1 MFTFAAINITNLKMG
16 LHNDIILLW
25 GLGID
30 AWITI
35 ITVMAVIAVMLL
47 TKVRTDAVMLIAIG
61 VLFATGVLDAKETCS
76 GFSSGTVVVTGVLAV
91 VMAGLR
97 YTGVLQWM
105 MKHIFGLPDRYPT
118 ALLRMMVPV
127 SMLSAFISNTMLTML
142 FGNVLKRWSRKLGIA
157 PSKLYLP
164 MVYAVQMGGVCTL
177 IGTSTNIVVADLYEN
192 ATGKTMNMFSILVPG
207 ALCLV
212 VGIMFIV
219 AMRRWLPERKA
230 PEAAFEAAFDYTVEL
245 LVPSDNANICK
256 TLGEAGLFHVKGG
269 NLIAIHH
276 FDHDPSFLSED
287 EFVMGGDRLVYAGQ
301 IDEILE
307 LKETHDL
314 VVSDHPVR
322 SMNEINKNYELR
334 IAFVNF
340 YSKLIGKT
348 IGGSTLEREN
358 NLILVAVAR
367 RGKRIEASPREVELQ
382 AGDTLLFE
390 CPSKTNTYAEHL
402 APLLQFSDFQ
412 EVVKIG
418 PHAIVSSLIMTAMMI
433 LTALNVVSLLHGTVL
448 AALAMLVF
456 NCCSVNQAMDAINW
470 RALMSLA
477 GSIVL
482 GMAIAKTGIAQK
494 IAFGVISMVGTQP
507 IFIMLGV
514 CLAAMLVTQLVENV
528 AVTAMFFPI
537 MYEAAVQ
544 IGYEPAPFLLALM
557 IAANASYS
565 TPIAASPNMLVYGP
579 GGYRFSDYMR
589 IGIPLTIIVTVT
601 GVAAVIFA
609 FPLVKL

>member
-1 MFTFAAINITNLKMG
+1 ME
-16 LHNDIILLW
+16 LHNDMILLW
-25 GLGID
+25 GLSID

-35 ITVMAVIAVMLL
+35 ATVITIIAVMLL
-47 TKVRTDAVMLIAIG
+47 TKVRTDAVMLIAIS
-61 VLFATGVLDAKETCS
+61 VLFVTGVLDAKEMCS
-76 GFSSGTVVVTGVLAV
+76 GFSAGTVVVTGVLAV

-105 MKHIFGLPDRYPT
+105 LKHIFGLPDRFTT

-127 SMLSAFISNTMLTML
+127 SILSAFVSNTMLTIL
-142 FGNVLKRWSRKLGIA
+142 FGNVVKRWARKLNTV

-212 VGIMFIV
+212 VGIVFIV
-219 AMRRWLPERKA
+219 AVRRWLPERKS
-230 PEAAFEAAFDYTVEL
+230 PEEAFEAAFDYTVEL
-245 LVPSDNANICK
+245 LVPSDNPNICK

-269 NLIAIHH
+269 NLIAIRH
-276 FDHDPSFLSED
+276 FDHDPSVLSED

-301 IDEILE
+301 IDDILE
-307 LKETHDL
+307 LKETHNL
-314 VVSDHPVR
+314 VVSDHHIR
-322 SMNEINKNYELR
+322 SMNEINNNYELR

-348 IGGSTLEREN
+348 IGGSTLERDN
-358 NLILVAVAR
+358 NMVLVAVAR
-367 RGKRIEASPREVELQ
+367 RGKRIEAAPREVELQ

-390 CPSKTNTYAEHL
+390 CPRKTNTYAEHL
-402 APLLQFSDFQ
+402 ASMLQFSDFH

-418 PHAIVSSLIMTAMMI
+418 PNTIISSLIMTAMMI
-433 LTALNVVSLLHGTVL
+433 LTAMNVVSLLYGTVL
-448 AALAMLVF
+448 AALSMLLF
-456 NCCSVNQAMDAINW
+456 RCCTINQAMDSISW

-494 IAFGVISMVGTQP
+494 IAFAVISMVGTQP
-507 IFIMLGV
+507 ILVMLGV
-514 CLAAMLVTQLVENV
+514 CLAAMLITQFVENV

-537 MYEAAVQ
+537 MYQAAVQ
-544 IGYEPAPFLLALM
+544 VGYEPAPFLLALM

-589 IGIPLTIIVTVT
+589 IGIPLTIIVTIT
-601 GVAAVIFA
+601 GVAAVILA
-609 FPLVKL
+609 YPLVKL

>member
-1 MFTFAAINITNLKMG
+1 ME
-16 LHNDIILLW
+16 LHNDMILLW
-25 GLGID
+25 GLSTD

-35 ITVMAVIAVMLL
+35 ATVITIIAVMLL
-47 TKVRTDAVMLIAIG
+47 TKVRTDAVMLIAIS
-61 VLFATGVLDAKETCS
+61 VLFVTGVLDAKEMCS
-76 GFSSGTVVVTGVLAV
+76 GFSAGTVVVTGVLAV

-105 MKHIFGLPDRYPT
+105 LKHIFGLPDRYTT

-127 SMLSAFISNTMLTML
+127 SMLSAFVSNTMLTIL
-142 FGNVLKRWSRKLGIA
+142 FGNVVKRWARKLNTV

-212 VGIMFIV
+212 VGIVFIV
-219 AMRRWLPERKA
+219 AVRRWLPERKS
-230 PEAAFEAAFDYTVEL
+230 PEEAFEAAFDYTVEL
-245 LVPSDNANICK
+245 LVPSDNPNICK

-269 NLIAIHH
+269 NLIAIRH
-276 FDHDPSFLSED
+276 FDHDPSVLSED

-301 IDEILE
+301 IDDILE
-307 LKETHDL
+307 LKETHNL
-314 VVSDHPVR
+314 VVSDHHIR
-322 SMNEINKNYELR
+322 SMNEINNNYELR

-348 IGGSTLEREN
+348 IGGSTLERDN
-358 NLILVAVAR
+358 NMVLVAVAR
-367 RGKRIEASPREVELQ
+367 RGKRIEAAPREVELQ

-390 CPSKTNTYAEHL
+390 CPRKTNTYAEHL
-402 APLLQFSDFQ
+402 ASMLQFSDFH

-418 PHAIVSSLIMTAMMI
+418 PNTIISSLIMTAMMI
-433 LTALNVVSLLHGTVL
+433 LTAMNVVSLLYGTVL
-448 AALAMLVF
+448 AALSMLLF
-456 NCCSVNQAMDAINW
+456 RCCTINQAMDSISW

-494 IAFGVISMVGTQP
+494 IAFAVISMVGTQP
-507 IFIMLGV
+507 ILVMLGV
-514 CLAAMLVTQLVENV
+514 CLAAMLITQFVENV

-537 MYEAAVQ
+537 MYQAAVQ
-544 IGYEPAPFLLALM
+544 VGYEPAPFLLALM

-589 IGIPLTIIVTVT
+589 IGIPLTIIVTIT
-601 GVAAVIFA
+601 GVAAVILA
-609 FPLVKL
+609 YPLVKL

>member
-1 MFTFAAINITNLKMG
+1 ME
-16 LHNDIILLW
+16 LHNDMILLW
-25 GLGID
+25 GLSLD

-35 ITVMAVIAVMLL
+35 ATVMTIIAVMLL
-47 TKVRTDAVMLIAIG
+47 TKVRTDAVMLIAIS
-61 VLFATGVLDAKETCS
+61 VLFVTGVLDAKEMCS
-76 GFSSGTVVVTGVLAV
+76 GFSAGTVVVTGILAV

-105 MKHIFGLPDRYPT
+105 LKHVFGLPDRYPT

-127 SMLSAFISNTMLTML
+127 SMLSAFVSNTMLTVL
-142 FGNVLKRWSRKLGIA
+142 FGNVLKRWARKLNTA

-212 VGIMFIV
+212 VGIVFIV
-219 AMRRWLPERKA
+219 AMRRWLPERKS
-230 PEAAFEAAFDYTVEL
+230 PEEAFEAAFDYTVEL
-245 LVPSDNANICK
+245 LVPSDNPNICK

-269 NLIAIHH
+269 NLIDIRH
-276 FDHDPSFLSED
+276 FDHDPSVLSED

-307 LKETHDL
+307 LKETHNL
-314 VVSDHPVR
+314 VVSDHHIR

-348 IGGSTLEREN
+348 IGGSTLERDN
-358 NLILVAVAR
+358 NMVLVAVAR
-367 RGKRIEASPREVELQ
+367 RGKRIEAAPREVELQ

-390 CPSKTNTYAEHL
+390 CPRKTNTYAEHL
-402 APLLQFSDFQ
+402 ASMLQFSDFQ

-418 PHAIVSSLIMTAMMI
+418 PNTIISSLIMMAMMI
-433 LTALNVVSLLHGTVL
+433 LTAMNVVSLLYGTVL
-448 AALAMLVF
+448 AALSMLLF
-456 NCCSVNQAMDAINW
+456 RCCTINQAMDSISW

-494 IAFGVISMVGTQP
+494 IAFAVIGMVGTQP
-507 IFIMLGV
+507 ILVMLGV
-514 CLAAMLVTQLVENV
+514 CLAAMLITQLVENV

-537 MYEAAVQ
+537 MYQAAVQ
-544 IGYEPAPFLLALM
+544 VGYEPAPFLLALM

-589 IGIPLTIIVTVT
+589 IGIPLTIIVTIT
-601 GVAAVIFA
+601 GVAAVILA
-609 FPLVKL
+609 YPLVKL

>member
-1 MFTFAAINITNLKMG
+1 MG
-16 LHNDIILLW
+16 LLNNILLLW
-25 GLGID
+25 GLSID

-35 ITVMAVIAVMLL
+35 ATVMAVIVVMLF
-47 TKVRTDAVMLIAIG
+47 TKVRTDAVMLIAVG
-61 VLFATGVLDAKETCS
+61 VLFAAGVLDAKETCS

-105 MKHIFGLPDRYPT
+105 LKHVFGLPKNFPT

-127 SMLSAFISNTMLTML
+127 SMMSAFISNTMLTML
-142 FGNVLKRWSRKLGIA
+142 FGNVLKRWSRKLDIA

-192 ATGKTMNMFSILVPG
+192 ATGKTMNIFSILVPG

-212 VGIMFIV
+212 VGIVFLI
-219 AMRRWLPERKA
+219 AIRRWLPERKS
-230 PEAAFEAAFDYTVEL
+230 PEEAFEAAFDYTVEL
-245 LVPSDNANICK
+245 SVPSDNPNICK

-307 LKETHDL
+307 LKETHNL

-322 SMNEINKNYELR
+322 SMDEINKNYELR

-348 IGGSTLEREN
+348 IGDSTVEREN

-390 CPSKTNTYAEHL
+390 CPRKTNTYAEHL

-412 EVVKIG
+412 EVVKVG
-418 PHAIVSSLIMTAMMI
+418 PNTIVSSLIMTVMMI

-448 AALAMLVF
+448 AALAMLLF
-456 NCCSVNQAMDAINW
+456 RCCTINQAMNSISW

-482 GMAIAKTGIAQK
+482 GTAIAKTGIAQK
-494 IAFGVISMVGTQP
+494 IALGVISMVGTNP
-507 IFIMLGV
+507 VLIMLGV
-514 CLAAMLVTQLVENV
+514 CLAAMLITQLVENV

-537 MYEAAVQ
+537 MYQAAVQ
-544 IGYEPAPFLLALM
+544 VGYESAPFLLALM

-579 GGYRFSDYMR
+579 GGYRFTDYMR
-589 IGIPLTIIVTVT
+589 IGIPLTIIVTIT
-601 GVAAVIFA
+601 GVVAVILA
-609 FPLVKL
+609 YPLIKL

>member
-1 MFTFAAINITNLKMG
+1 MF
-16 LHNDIILLW
+16 LLW

-35 ITVMAVIAVMLL
+35 ATVMGVIGVMLM
-47 TKVRTDAVMLIAIG
+47 TKVRTDAIMLIAIG
-61 VLFATGVLDAKETCS
+61 VLFSTGVLDAKETCS
-76 GFSSGTVVVTGVLAV
+76 GFSSGTVVVTGVLGV

-105 MKHIFGLPDRYPT
+105 MKRVFGLPERYPT
-118 ALLRMMVPV
+118 ALLRLMVPV

-142 FGNVLKRWSRKLGIA
+142 FGNVLKRWSRKLSIA

-177 IGTSTNIVVADLYEN
+177 IGTSTNIVVAELYQD
-192 ATGKTMNMFSILVPG
+192 ATGKTMNMFSIFVPG
-207 ALCLV
+207 VLCLL
-212 VGIMFIV
+212 VGIIFII
-219 AMRRWLPERKA
+219 ALRRWLPERKT
-230 PEAAFEAAFDYTVEL
+230 PEEAFEATFEYTVEL
-245 LVPSDNANICK
+245 RVPSDNPNICK

-276 FDHDPSFLSED
+276 FDHDPSFLSEE
-287 EFVMGGDRLVYAGQ
+287 EFVMGGDRLVYAGM

-307 LKETHDL
+307 LKETHNL
-314 VVSDHPVR
+314 VASDHPVR
-322 SMNEINKNYELR
+322 TMNEINKNYELR

-348 IGGSTLEREN
+348 IGDTTIEREN
-358 NLILVAVAR
+358 NVILVAVAR
-367 RGKRIEASPREVELQ
+367 RGKRLEALPREVELQ

-390 CPSKTNTYAEHL
+390 CPRKTKTYVEHL

-418 PHAIVSSLIMTAMMI
+418 PNAIVSSLILTAMMI
-433 LTALNVVSLLHGTVL
+433 LTAMNVVSLLQGTVM
-448 AALAMLVF
+448 AALAMLLF
-456 NCCSVNQAMDAINW
+456 RCCTINQAMESVSW

-494 IAFGVISMVGTQP
+494 IALGVISMVGTQP
-507 IFIMLGV
+507 VLIMLGV

-537 MYEAAVQ
+537 MYHASVQ
-544 IGYEPAPFLLALM
+544 VGYEPAPFLLALM

-579 GGYRFSDYMR
+579 GGYRFTDYMR
-589 IGIPLTIIVTVT
+589 IGIPLTLIVTIT
-601 GVAAVIFA
+601 GVAAVILA
-609 FPLVKL
+609 YPLVKL

>member
-1 MFTFAAINITNLKMG
+1 MG
-16 LHNDIILLW
+16 LLNDNILLW
-25 GLGID
+25 GFGID

-35 ITVMAVIAVMLL
+35 ATVMGVIVVMLK

-61 VLFATGVLDAKETCS
+61 VLFVTGVLDAKETCS
-76 GFSSGTVVVTGVLAV
+76 GFSAGTVVVTGVLAV

-105 MKHIFGLPDRYPT
+105 LRHVFGLPDSYPS

-127 SMLSAFISNTMLTML
+127 SMLSAFVSNTMLTML
-142 FGNVLKRWSRKLGIA
+142 FGNVLKRWAKKLDIA

-192 ATGKTMNMFSILVPG
+192 ATGRAMNMFSIFVPG
-207 ALCLV
+207 VACLV
-212 VGIMFIV
+212 VGILFIV
-219 AMRRWLPERKA
+219 AMRRWLPARTS
-230 PEAAFEAAFDYTVEL
+230 PSAAFETALDYTVEL
-245 LVPSDNANICK
+245 LVPSDNPNICK

-269 NLIAIHH
+269 NLIDIHH
-276 FDHDPSFLSED
+276 YDREPSLLSED
-287 EFVMGGDRLVYAGQ
+287 EYVVGGDRLLYTGQ

-314 VVSDHPVR
+314 VISDHHIK
-322 SMNEINKNYELR
+322 SMDEINKNYKLC

-340 YSKLIGKT
+340 DSRLIGKT
-348 IGGSTLEREN
+348 IAGSALEQDY

-367 RGKRIEASPREVELQ
+367 RGKRIEAPPREVPLQ

-390 CPSKTNTYAEHL
+390 CPRKTNVFAGNLTSM
-402 APLLQFSDFQ
+402 LQFSDYE
-412 EVVKIG
+412 EVIKVS
-418 PHAIVSSLIMTAMMI
+418 PNAIVASLIMTAMMI

-448 AALAMLVF
+448 AALAMLMF
-456 NCCSVNQAMDAINW
+456 RCCTINQAMDSISW

-482 GMAIAKTGIAQK
+482 GMAISKTGIAQ
-494 IAFGVISMVGTQP
+494 ATAQAVINMVGGNP
-507 IFIMLGV
+507 ILIMLGV
-514 CLAAMLVTQLVENV
+514 CLAAMLITQLVENV

-537 MYEAAVQ
+537 MFQAAMQV
-544 IGYEPAPFLLALM
+544 GYEPAPFLLALM
-557 IAANASYS
+557 IAANASYA

-579 GGYRFSDYMR
+579 GGYHFTDYMR
-589 IGIPLTIIVTVT
+589 LGIPLTILVTIT
-601 GVAAVIFA
+601 GVAAVVLTY
-609 FPLVKL
+609 PLVKL

>member
-1 MFTFAAINITNLKMG
+1 MG
-16 LHNDIILLW
+16 LFGDVILLW
-25 GLGID
+25 GFSID

-35 ITVMAVIAVMLL
+35 ATVMAVIAVMLL

-61 VLFATGVLDAKETCS
+61 VLFVTGVLDAKETCS
-76 GFSSGTVVVTGVLAV
+76 GFSAGTVVVTGVLAV

-97 YTGVLQWM
+97 YTGVLQWILR
-105 MKHIFGLPDRYPT
+105 HIFGLPDSYPT

-127 SMLSAFISNTMLTML
+127 SMLSAFVSNTMLTVL
-142 FGNVLKRWSRKLGIA
+142 FGNVLKRWARKLNTA

-212 VGIMFIV
+212 VGIVFIV
-219 AMRRWLPERKA
+219 VMRRWLPERKS
-230 PEAAFEAAFDYTVEL
+230 PEEAFEAAFDYTVEL
-245 LVPSDNANICK
+245 LVPSDNPNICK

-269 NLIAIHH
+269 NLIDIRH
-276 FDHDPSFLSED
+276 FDHDPSVLSED
-287 EFVMGGDRLVYAGQ
+287 EFLMGGDRLVYTGQ

-307 LKETHDL
+307 LKETHNL
-314 VVSDHPVR
+314 VVSDHHVR

-340 YSKLIGKT
+340 DSRLIGKT
-348 IGGSTLEREN
+348 IGGSSLERDN

-367 RGKRIEASPREVELQ
+367 RGKRIEAAPREVELQ

-390 CPSKTNTYAEHL
+390 CPRKTNTYADHL
-402 APLLQFSDFQ
+402 ASQLQFSDFQ
-412 EVVKIG
+412 EVIKTG
-418 PHAIVSSLIMTAMMI
+418 PNTIVSSLIMTAMMI
-433 LTALNVVSLLHGTVL
+433 LTAMNVVSLLHGTVL
-448 AALAMLVF
+448 AALAMLLF
-456 NCCSVNQAMDAINW
+456 RCCTLNQAMDSVNW
-470 RALMSLA
+470 RAQMNLA

-482 GMAIAKTGIAQK
+482 GMAISKTGIAQT
-494 IAFGVISMVGTQP
+494 IAFAVISVVGTQP
-507 IFIMLGV
+507 ILVMLGV
-514 CLAAMLVTQLVENV
+514 CLAAMLITQLVENV

-537 MYEAAVQ
+537 MFQAAVQ
-544 IGYEPAPFLLALM
+544 VGYEPAPFLLALM

-579 GGYRFSDYMR
+579 GGYRFTDYMR
-589 IGIPLTIIVTVT
+589 IGIPLTIIVTIT
-601 GVAAVIFA
+601 GVAAVILA
-609 FPLVKL
+609 YPLVKI

>member
-1 MFTFAAINITNLKMG
+1 MG
-16 LHNDIILLW
+16 LLNDNILLW
-25 GLGID
+25 GFSID
-30 AWITI
+30 AWMTI
-35 ITVMAVIAVMLL
+35 ATVMAVIIVMLT

-61 VLFATGVLDAKETCS
+61 VLFVTGVLDAKETCS
-76 GFSSGTVVVTGVLAV
+76 GFSAGTVVVTGVLAV

-105 MKHIFGLPDRYPT
+105 LKHVFGLPDSYPT

-127 SMLSAFISNTMLTML
+127 SMLSAFVSNTMLTVL
-142 FGNVLKRWSRKLGIA
+142 FGNVLKRWARKLNTV

-177 IGTSTNIVVADLYEN
+177 IGTSTNIVVADLYES
-192 ATGKTMNMFSILVPG
+192 ATGKSMNMFSILMPG
-207 ALCLV
+207 AACLV
-212 VGIMFIV
+212 VGILFIV
-219 AMRRWLPERKA
+219 AMRRWLPERKS
-230 PEAAFEAAFDYTVEL
+230 PEEAFETAFDYTVEL
-245 LVPSDNANICK
+245 LVPSDNPNICK

-269 NLIAIHH
+269 NLINIRH
-276 FDHDPSFLSED
+276 FDHDPSILSED
-287 EFVMGGDRLVYAGQ
+287 EFVMGGDRLVYSGQ

-307 LKETHDL
+307 LKETHNL
-314 VVSDHPVR
+314 VVSDHHIR

-348 IGGSTLEREN
+348 IGGSTLERDN
-358 NLILVAVAR
+358 NMVLVAVAR
-367 RGKRIEASPREVELQ
+367 RGKRIEAAPREVELQ

-390 CPSKTNTYAEHL
+390 CPRKTNTYAEHL
-402 APLLQFSDFQ
+402 ASMLQFSDFQ
-412 EVVKIG
+412 EVIKIG
-418 PHAIVSSLIMTAMMI
+418 PNTIISSLIMMAMMI
-433 LTALNVVSLLHGTVL
+433 LTALNVVSLLQGTVL
-448 AALAMLVF
+448 AALAMLLF
-456 NCCSVNQAMDAINW
+456 RCCTINQAMDSVNW

-494 IAFGVISMVGTQP
+494 IAFAVISMFGTQP
-507 IFIMLGV
+507 IMVMLGV
-514 CLAAMLVTQLVENV
+514 CLAAMLITQLVENV

-537 MYEAAVQ
+537 MYQAAVQ
-544 IGYEPAPFLLALM
+544 VGYEPAPFLLALM

-579 GGYRFSDYMR
+579 GGYRFTDYMR
-589 IGIPLTIIVTVT
+589 IGIPLTLIVTVT
-601 GVAAVIFA
+601 GVAAVILA
-609 FPLVKL
+609 YPLVKL

>member
-1 MFTFAAINITNLKMG
+1 MG
-16 LHNDIILLW
+16 LLNDNILLW
-25 GLGID
+25 GFSID
-30 AWITI
+30 AWMTI
-35 ITVMAVIAVMLL
+35 ATVIAVIVVMLT

-61 VLFATGVLDAKETCS
+61 VLFVTGVLDAKETCS
-76 GFSSGTVVVTGVLAV
+76 GFSAGTVVVTGVLAV

-105 MKHIFGLPDRYPT
+105 LKHVFGLPDSYPT

-127 SMLSAFISNTMLTML
+127 SMLSAFVSNTMLTVL
-142 FGNVLKRWSRKLGIA
+142 FGNVLKRWARKLNTV

-177 IGTSTNIVVADLYEN
+177 IGTSTNIVVADLYES
-192 ATGKTMNMFSILVPG
+192 ATGKSMNMFSILMPG
-207 ALCLV
+207 AACLV
-212 VGIMFIV
+212 VGILFIV
-219 AMRRWLPERKA
+219 AMRRWLPERKS
-230 PEAAFEAAFDYTVEL
+230 PEEAFETAFDYTVEL
-245 LVPSDNANICK
+245 LVPSDNPNICK

-269 NLIAIHH
+269 NLINIRH
-276 FDHDPSFLSED
+276 FDHDPSILSED
-287 EFVMGGDRLVYAGQ
+287 EFVMGGDRLVYSGQ

-307 LKETHDL
+307 LKETHNL
-314 VVSDHPVR
+314 VVSDHHIR

-348 IGGSTLEREN
+348 IGGSTLERDN
-358 NLILVAVAR
+358 NMVLVAVAR
-367 RGKRIEASPREVELQ
+367 RGKRIEAAPREVELQ

-390 CPSKTNTYAEHL
+390 CPRKTNTYAEHL
-402 APLLQFSDFQ
+402 ASMLQFSDFQ
-412 EVVKIG
+412 EVIKIG
-418 PHAIVSSLIMTAMMI
+418 PNTIISSLIMMAMMI
-433 LTALNVVSLLHGTVL
+433 LTALNVVSLLQGTVL
-448 AALAMLVF
+448 AALAMLLF
-456 NCCSVNQAMDAINW
+456 RCCTINQAMDSVNW

-494 IAFGVISMVGTQP
+494 IAFAVISMVGTQP
-507 IFIMLGV
+507 IMVMLGV
-514 CLAAMLVTQLVENV
+514 CLAAMLITQLVENV

-537 MYEAAVQ
+537 MYQAAVQ
-544 IGYEPAPFLLALM
+544 VGYEPAPFLLALM

-579 GGYRFSDYMR
+579 GGYRFTDYMR
-589 IGIPLTIIVTVT
+589 IGIPLTLIVTVT
-601 GVAAVIFA
+601 GVAAVILA
-609 FPLVKL
+609 YPLVKL

>member
-1 MFTFAAINITNLKMG
+1 MPEIE
-16 LHNDIILLW
+16 LLW

-35 ITVMAVIAVMLL
+35 ATVITVIGVMLL
-47 TKVRTDAVMLIAIG
+47 TKVRIDAVMLIAIG
-61 VLFATGVLDAKETCS
+61 VLFVTGVLDAKEMCM
-76 GFSSGTVVVTGVLAV
+76 GFSSSTVVVTGVLGV

-105 MKHIFGLPDRYPT
+105 MKHVFGLPKRYPT

-142 FGNVLKRWSRKLGIA
+142 FGNVLKRWSRKLSIA

-177 IGTSTNIVVADLYEN
+177 IGTSTNIVVADFYEN
-192 ATGKTMNMFSILVPG
+192 VTGKTMNMFSIFVPG
-207 ALCLV
+207 AICLI
-212 VGIMFIV
+212 VGILCII
-219 AMRRWLPERKA
+219 ALRRWLPERKT
-230 PEAAFEAAFDYTVEL
+230 PEEAFEAAFEYTVEL
-245 LVPSDNANICK
+245 RVPADNPNICK

-269 NLIAIHH
+269 NLIDIHH
-276 FDHDPSFLSED
+276 FDHDPSILSED
-287 EFVMGGDRLVYAGQ
+287 EYVMGGDRLVYAGM
-301 IDEILE
+301 IDDILE
-307 LKETHDL
+307 LKETHQL

-334 IAFVNF
+334 IAFVKF

-348 IGGSTLEREN
+348 IGDTTIEKEN
-358 NLILVAVAR
+358 NVILVAVAR
-367 RGKRIEASPREVELQ
+367 RGKRIEALPREVELQ

-390 CPSKTNTYAEHL
+390 CPRKTNTYVEHL
-402 APLLQFSDFQ
+402 ASMLQFSDFQ
-412 EVVKIG
+412 EVVKVG
-418 PHAIVSSLIMTAMMI
+418 PNAIVSSLILTAMMV
-433 LTALNVVSLLHGTVL
+433 LTATNVVSLLQGTVM

-456 NCCSVNQAMDAINW
+456 RCCSINQAMDSVSW
-470 RALMSLA
+470 RSLMSLA
-477 GSIVL
+477 GSIVM
-482 GMAIAKTGIAQK
+482 GGAIAKTGIAQK
-494 IAFGVISMVGTQP
+494 IALGVISMVGTQP
-507 IFIMLGV
+507 ILIMLGV

-537 MYEAAVQ
+537 MYQASVQ
-544 IGYEPAPFLLALM
+544 VGYEPEPFLLALM

-579 GGYRFSDYMR
+579 GGYRFTDYMR
-589 IGIPLTIIVTVT
+589 IGIPLTIFVTIA
-601 GVAAVIFA
+601 GVAAVVLA
-609 FPLVKL
+609 YPLVKM

>member
-1 MFTFAAINITNLKMG
+1 MG

-35 ITVMAVIAVMLL
+35 ATVVAVIVVMLL

-61 VLFATGVLDAKETCS
+61 VLFVTGVLDAKETCS
-76 GFSSGTVVVTGVLAV
+76 GFSAGTVVVTGVLAV

-105 MKHIFGLPDRYPT
+105 LKHVFGLPDRYPT

-127 SMLSAFISNTMLTML
+127 SVLSAFVSNTMLTVL
-142 FGNVLKRWSRKLGIA
+142 FGNVLKRWARKLNTA
-157 PSKLYLP
+157 PSRLYLP

-192 ATGKTMNMFSILVPG
+192 ATGKTMNMFSILLPG
-207 ALCLV
+207 ALCLA
-212 VGIMFIV
+212 VGIVFIV
-219 AMRRWLPERKA
+219 AMRRWLPERKT
-230 PEAAFEAAFDYTVEL
+230 PEEAFEAAYDYTVEL
-245 LVPSDNANICK
+245 MVPSDNPNICK

-269 NLIAIHH
+269 NLIDIRH

-287 EFVMGGDRLVYAGQ
+287 EFVMGGDRLVYTGQ

-307 LKETHDL
+307 LKETHHL
-314 VVSDHPVR
+314 VASDHHIR

-340 YSKLIGKT
+340 GSRLIGKT
-348 IGGSTLEREN
+348 IGGSTIERDN

-367 RGKRIEASPREVELQ
+367 RGRRIEAAPREVELQ

-390 CPSKTNTYAEHL
+390 CPRKTNTYATHL
-402 APLLQFSDFQ
+402 AQLLQFSDFQ
-412 EVVKIG
+412 EVIKVG
-418 PHAIVSSLIMTAMMI
+418 PNTIVSSLIMTAMMI
-433 LTALNVVSLLHGTVL
+433 LTAMNVVSLLQGTVL
-448 AALAMLVF
+448 AALAMLLF
-456 NCCSVNQAMDAINW
+456 RCCSINQAMDSVNW

-494 IAFGVISMVGTQP
+494 IATAVVSVVGTQP
-507 IFIMLGV
+507 ILIMLGV
-514 CLAAMLVTQLVENV
+514 CLAAMLITQLVENV

-537 MYEAAVQ
+537 MFQAAMQV
-544 IGYEPAPFLLALM
+544 GYEPAPFLLALM

-579 GGYRFSDYMR
+579 GGYRFTDYMR
-589 IGIPLTIIVTVT
+589 IGIPLTLIVTVT
-601 GVAAVIFA
+601 GVAAVILA
-609 FPLVKL
+609 YPLVKI

>member
-1 MFTFAAINITNLKMG
+1 
-16 LHNDIILLW
+16 
-25 GLGID
+25 
-30 AWITI
+30 
-35 ITVMAVIAVMLL
+35 
-47 TKVRTDAVMLIAIG
+47 
-61 VLFATGVLDAKETCS
+61 
-76 GFSSGTVVVTGVLAV
+76 
-91 VMAGLR
+91 
-97 YTGVLQWM
+97 
-105 MKHIFGLPDRYPT
+105 
-118 ALLRMMVPV
+118 
-127 SMLSAFISNTMLTML
+127 
-142 FGNVLKRWSRKLGIA
+142 
-157 PSKLYLP
+157 
-164 MVYAVQMGGVCTL
+164 MGGVCTL

-314 VVSDHPVR
+314 VVSDHPIR

-494 IAFGVISMVGTQP
+494 IAFGVISMVGSHP
-507 IFIMLGV
+507 VLIMLGV
-514 CLAAMLVTQLVENV
+514 CLAAMFVTQLVENV

-537 MYEAAVQ
+537 MYQAAVQ
-544 IGYEPAPFLLALM
+544 VSYESAPFLLALM

-589 IGIPLTIIVTVT
+589 VGIPLTIIITVT
-601 GVAAVIFA
+601 GVAAVVLA
-609 FPLVKL
+609 YPLVKL

>member
-1 MFTFAAINITNLKMG
+1 MG
-16 LHNDIILLW
+16 LVNDTILLW
-25 GLGID
+25 GLGTD

-35 ITVMAVIAVMLL
+35 ATVITIIGVMLL

-61 VLFATGVLDAKETCS
+61 VLFAVGVLDAKEMCS
-76 GFSSGTVVVTGVLAV
+76 GFSAGTVVVTGVLGV

-105 MKHIFGLPDRYPT
+105 MKHVFGLPDRYST
-118 ALLRMMVPV
+118 ALLRMMAPV
-127 SMLSAFISNTMLTML
+127 AALSAFLSNTMLTML
-142 FGNVLKRWSRKLGIA
+142 FGNVLKRWARKLDVA

-164 MVYAVQMGGVCTL
+164 MVYAVQMGGVLTL
-177 IGTSTNIVVADLYEN
+177 IGTSTNIVVADMYET
-192 ATGKTMNMFSILVPG
+192 ATGRAMNVFAIFVPG

-212 VGIMFIV
+212 VGIAFLVV
-219 AMRRWLPERKA
+219 ACRWLPERRS
-230 PEAAFEAAFDYTVEL
+230 PEEAFEAANDYTVEL
-245 LVPSDNANICK
+245 LVPSDNPNILK

-269 NLIAIHH
+269 SLIAISH
-276 FDHDPSFLSED
+276 FDHDPSVLSED

-307 LKETHDL
+307 LKASHKL

-322 SMNEINKNYELR
+322 SMNEINRNYELR

-348 IGGSTLEREN
+348 IGGSTIERDN
-358 NLILVAVAR
+358 NVILVAVAR
-367 RGKRIEASPREVELQ
+367 RGRRIEASPREVVLQ

-390 CPSKTNTYAEHL
+390 CPRKTDTYARNL
-402 APLLQFSDFQ
+402 ASQLQFSDFQ
-412 EVVKIG
+412 EVVNIG
-418 PHAIVSSLIMTAMMI
+418 PNAIVSSLIMTAMMV

-448 AALAMLVF
+448 AALAMLLF
-456 NCCSVNQAMDAINW
+456 RCCTINQAMDSVSW
-470 RALMSLA
+470 RSLMSLA

-482 GMAIAKTGIAQK
+482 GSAIAKTGIAQQMALG
-494 IAFGVISMVGTQP
+494 IISMVGTHP
-507 IFIMLGV
+507 VMIMLGV
-514 CLAAMLVTQLVENV
+514 CLAAMLITQLVENV

-537 MYEAAVQ
+537 MYQAAVQ
-544 IGYEPAPFLLALM
+544 VGYEPAPFLMALM

-601 GVAAVIFA
+601 GVAAVILA
-609 FPLVKL
+609 YPLVKL

>member
-1 MFTFAAINITNLKMG
+1 MLG
-16 LHNDIILLW
+16 DIFLLW
-25 GLGID
+25 GFSID

-35 ITVMAVIAVMLL
+35 ATVMAVIVVMLF

-61 VLFATGVLDAKETCS
+61 MLFVTGVLDAKETCS
-76 GFSSGTVVVTGVLAV
+76 GFSAGTVVVTGVLAV

-105 MKHIFGLPDRYPT
+105 LKHVFGLPDSYPS
-118 ALLRMMVPV
+118 ALFRMMVPV
-127 SMLSAFISNTMLTML
+127 SMLSAFVSNTMLTVL
-142 FGNVLKRWSRKLGIA
+142 FGNVLKRWARKLGTT

-177 IGTSTNIVVADLYEN
+177 IGTSTNIVVADLYES
-192 ATGKTMNMFSILVPG
+192 ATGKTMNMFSIFLPG

-212 VGIMFIV
+212 VGVLFII
-219 AMRRWLPERKA
+219 AMRRWLPERKS
-230 PEAAFEAAFDYTVEL
+230 PEEAFEAACDYTVEL
-245 LVPSDNANICK
+245 LVPSDNPNICM

-269 NLIAIHH
+269 SLIAIRH
-276 FDHDPSFLSED
+276 FDHDPSVLSED
-287 EFVMGGDRLVYAGQ
+287 EFVMGGDRLVYSGQ

-307 LKETHDL
+307 LKETHRL
-314 VVSDHPVR
+314 VASDHHVR

-340 YSKLIGKT
+340 GSRLIGKRIGDST
-348 IGGSTLEREN
+348 IERDN

-367 RGKRIEASPREVELQ
+367 RGKRIEAAPREVELQ
-382 AGDTLLFE
+382 AGDTLLFQ
-390 CPSKTNTYAEHL
+390 CPRKTNTYAEHL

-412 EVVKIG
+412 EVIKLG
-418 PHAIVSSLIMTAMMI
+418 GNTIVSSLIMTAMMI
-433 LTALNVVSLLHGTVL
+433 LTAMNVVSLLHGTVL
-448 AALAMLVF
+448 AALAMLLF
-456 NCCSVNQAMDAINW
+456 RCCTVNQAMDAVNW

-482 GMAIAKTGIAQK
+482 GMAISKTGIAQT
-494 IAFGVISMVGTQP
+494 IAFAVVSVVGTQP
-507 IFIMLGV
+507 VLIMLGV
-514 CLAAMLVTQLVENV
+514 CLAAMLITQLVENV

-537 MYEAAVQ
+537 MYQAAMQV
-544 IGYEPAPFLLALM
+544 GYEPAPFLLALM
-557 IAANASYS
+557 IAANASYA

-579 GGYRFSDYMR
+579 GGYRFTDYMR

-601 GVAAVIFA
+601 GVAAVILTY
-609 FPLVKL
+609 PLVKL

>member
-30 AWITI
+30 AWLTI
-35 ITVMAVIAVMLL
+35 ITVMAVITVMLL

-105 MKHIFGLPDRYPT
+105 MKHIFGLPDCYPT

-287 EFVMGGDRLVYAGQ
+287 EFVMGGDRLVYAGL

-322 SMNEINKNYELR
+322 STNEINKNYELR

>member
-1 MFTFAAINITNLKMG
+1 MD
-16 LHNDIILLW
+16 LHNDMILLW
-25 GLGID
+25 GLSLD

-35 ITVMAVIAVMLL
+35 ATVITIITVMLL
-47 TKVRTDAVMLIAIG
+47 TKVRTDAVMLIAIS
-61 VLFATGVLDAKETCS
+61 VLFITGVLDAKEMCS
-76 GFSSGTVVVTGVLAV
+76 GFSAGTVVVTGVLAV

-105 MKHIFGLPDRYPT
+105 LKHIFGLPDRYPT

-127 SMLSAFISNTMLTML
+127 SMLSAFVSNTMLTVL
-142 FGNVLKRWSRKLGIA
+142 FGNVLKRWARKLNTA

-164 MVYAVQMGGVCTL
+164 GVYAVQMGGVCTL

-212 VGIMFIV
+212 VGIVFIV
-219 AMRRWLPERKA
+219 AMRRWLPERKS
-230 PEAAFEAAFDYTVEL
+230 PEEAFEAAFDYTVEL
-245 LVPSDNANICK
+245 LVPSDNPNICK

-269 NLIAIHH
+269 NLIDIRH

-307 LKETHDL
+307 LKETHSL
-314 VVSDHPVR
+314 VVSDHHIR

-348 IGGSTLEREN
+348 IGNSTLERDN
-358 NLILVAVAR
+358 NMVLVAVAR
-367 RGKRIEASPREVELQ
+367 RGKRIEAAPREVELQ

-390 CPSKTNTYAEHL
+390 CPRKTNFYSEHL
-402 APLLQFSDFQ
+402 ASMLQFSDFH

-418 PHAIVSSLIMTAMMI
+418 PHAIISSLIMTAMMI
-433 LTALNVVSLLHGTVL
+433 LTAMNVVSLLYGTVL
-448 AALAMLVF
+448 AALSMLLF
-456 NCCSVNQAMDAINW
+456 RCCTINQAMDSVSW

-494 IAFGVISMVGTQP
+494 IAFTVISMVGTQP
-507 IFIMLGV
+507 IPVMLGV
-514 CLAAMLVTQLVENV
+514 CLAAMLITQFVENV

-537 MYEAAVQ
+537 MYQAAVQ
-544 IGYEPAPFLLALM
+544 VGYDPAPFLLALM

-565 TPIAASPNMLVYGP
+565 TPIAASPNMMVYGP
-579 GGYRFSDYMR
+579 GGYHFSDYMR
-589 IGIPLTIIVTVT
+589 IGIPLTIIVTIT
-601 GVAAVIFA
+601 GVAAVILTY
-609 FPLVKL
+609 PLVKL

>member
-1 MFTFAAINITNLKMG
+1 M
-16 LHNDIILLW
+16 HNDIILLW
-25 GLGID
+25 GLSID

-35 ITVMAVIAVMLL
+35 AMVVTIIAVMLFS
-47 TKVRTDAVMLIAIG
+47 KVRTDAVMLIAIG
-61 VLFATGVLDAKETCS
+61 VLFVTGVLDAQEMCS
-76 GFSSGTVVVTGVLAV
+76 GFSAGTVVVTGVLAV

-97 YTGVLQWM
+97 YTGVLQWI
-105 MKHIFGLPDRYPT
+105 MKHVFGLPNSYPT

-127 SMLSAFISNTMLTML
+127 SMLSAFVSNTMLTVL
-142 FGNVLKRWSRKLGIA
+142 FGNVLKRWARKLNIA

-212 VGIMFIV
+212 VGILFLV
-219 AMRRWLPERKA
+219 VMRRWLPERKA
-230 PEAAFEAAFDYTVEL
+230 PEEAFETATDYTVEL
-245 LVPSDNANICK
+245 LVPSDNPNICK

-269 NLIAIHH
+269 NLIAIRH
-276 FDHDPSFLSED
+276 FDHDPSVLSED
-287 EFVMGGDRLVYAGQ
+287 EFVMGGDRLVYTGQ

-307 LKETHDL
+307 LKETHNL
-314 VVSDHPVR
+314 VVSDHHIR
-322 SMNEINKNYELR
+322 SMNEINQNYELR

-348 IGGSTLEREN
+348 IGSSTLERDN
-358 NLILVAVAR
+358 NVILMAVAR
-367 RGKRIEASPREVELQ
+367 RGKRIEAAPREVELQ

-390 CPSKTNTYAEHL
+390 CPRKTNTYVEHL
-402 APLLQFSDFQ
+402 APMLQFSDFQ

-418 PHAIVSSLIMTAMMI
+418 PNAIVSSLIMMTMMI
-433 LTALNVVSLLHGTVL
+433 LTAINAVSLLQGTVL
-448 AALAMLVF
+448 AALAMLLF
-456 NCCSVNQAMDAINW
+456 RCCSINQAMDSISW

-507 IFIMLGV
+507 ILIMLGV
-514 CLAAMLVTQLVENV
+514 CLAAMLITQLVENV

-537 MYEAAVQ
+537 MYQAAVQ
-544 IGYEPAPFLLALM
+544 AGYEPAPFLLALM

-589 IGIPLTIIVTVT
+589 IGIPLTFIVTVT
-601 GVAAVIFA
+601 GIAVVILVY
-609 FPLVKL
+609 PLVKL

>member
-30 AWITI
+30 AWLTI
-35 ITVMAVIAVMLL
+35 ITVMAVITVMLL

-61 VLFATGVLDAKETCS
+61 VLFATGVLDAKETCF

>member
-1 MFTFAAINITNLKMG
+1 ME
-16 LHNDIILLW
+16 LHNDMILLW
-25 GLGID
+25 GLSID

-35 ITVMAVIAVMLL
+35 ATVITIIAVMLL
-47 TKVRTDAVMLIAIG
+47 TKVRTDAVMLIAIS
-61 VLFATGVLDAKETCS
+61 VLFVTGVLDAKEMCS
-76 GFSSGTVVVTGVLAV
+76 GFSAGTVVVTGVLAV

-105 MKHIFGLPDRYPT
+105 LKHIFGLPDRYPT

-127 SMLSAFISNTMLTML
+127 SMLSAFVSNTMLTVL
-142 FGNVLKRWSRKLGIA
+142 FGNVLKRWARKLNTV

-212 VGIMFIV
+212 VGIVFIV
-219 AMRRWLPERKA
+219 AMRRWLPERKS
-230 PEAAFEAAFDYTVEL
+230 PEEAFEAAFDYTVEL
-245 LVPSDNANICK
+245 LVPSDNPNICK

-269 NLIAIHH
+269 NLIDIRH

-307 LKETHDL
+307 LKETHSL
-314 VVSDHPVR
+314 VVSDHHIR

-348 IGGSTLEREN
+348 IGNSTLERDN
-358 NLILVAVAR
+358 NMVLVAVAR
-367 RGKRIEASPREVELQ
+367 RGKRIEAAPREVELQ

-390 CPSKTNTYAEHL
+390 CPRKTNFYSEHL
-402 APLLQFSDFQ
+402 ASMLQFSDFH

-418 PHAIVSSLIMTAMMI
+418 PHAIISSLIMTAMMI
-433 LTALNVVSLLHGTVL
+433 LTAMNVVSLLYGTVL
-448 AALAMLVF
+448 AALSMLLF
-456 NCCSVNQAMDAINW
+456 RCCTINQAMDSVSW

-494 IAFGVISMVGTQP
+494 IAFAVISMVGTQP
-507 IFIMLGV
+507 ILVMLGV
-514 CLAAMLVTQLVENV
+514 CLAAMLITQFVENV

-537 MYEAAVQ
+537 MYQAAVQ
-544 IGYEPAPFLLALM
+544 VGYEPAPFLLALM

-589 IGIPLTIIVTVT
+589 IGIPLTIIVTIT
-601 GVAAVIFA
+601 GVAAVILA
-609 FPLVKL
+609 YPLVKL

>member
-1 MFTFAAINITNLKMG
+1 ME
-16 LHNDIILLW
+16 LHNDMILLW
-25 GLGID
+25 GLSID

-35 ITVMAVIAVMLL
+35 ATVITIIAVMLL
-47 TKVRTDAVMLIAIG
+47 TKVRTDAVMLIAIS
-61 VLFATGVLDAKETCS
+61 VLFVTGVLDAKEMCS
-76 GFSSGTVVVTGVLAV
+76 GFSAGTVVVTGVLAI

-105 MKHIFGLPDRYPT
+105 LKHIFGLPDRFTT

-127 SMLSAFISNTMLTML
+127 SMLSAFVSNTMLTIL
-142 FGNVLKRWSRKLGIA
+142 FGNVVKRWARKLNTV

-207 ALCLV
+207 TLCLV
-212 VGIMFIV
+212 VGIVFIV
-219 AMRRWLPERKA
+219 AVRRWLPERKS
-230 PEAAFEAAFDYTVEL
+230 PEEAFEAAFDYTVEL
-245 LVPSDNANICK
+245 LVPSDNPNICK

-269 NLIAIHH
+269 NLIAIRH
-276 FDHDPSFLSED
+276 FDHDPSMLSED

-301 IDEILE
+301 IDDILE
-307 LKETHDL
+307 LKETHNL
-314 VVSDHPVR
+314 VVSNHHIR
-322 SMNEINKNYELR
+322 SMNEINNNYELR

-348 IGGSTLEREN
+348 IGGSTLERDN
-358 NLILVAVAR
+358 NMVLVAVAR
-367 RGKRIEASPREVELQ
+367 RGKRIEAAPREVELQ

-390 CPSKTNTYAEHL
+390 CPRKTNTYAEHL
-402 APLLQFSDFQ
+402 ASMLQFSDFH

-418 PHAIVSSLIMTAMMI
+418 PNTIISSLIMTAMMI
-433 LTALNVVSLLHGTVL
+433 LTAMNVVSLLYGTVL
-448 AALAMLVF
+448 AALSMLLF
-456 NCCSVNQAMDAINW
+456 RCCTINQAMDSISW

-494 IAFGVISMVGTQP
+494 IAFAVISMVGTQP
-507 IFIMLGV
+507 ILVMLGV
-514 CLAAMLVTQLVENV
+514 CLAAMLITQFVENV

-537 MYEAAVQ
+537 MYQAAVQ
-544 IGYEPAPFLLALM
+544 VGYEPAPFLLALM

-589 IGIPLTIIVTVT
+589 IGIPLTIIVTIT
-601 GVAAVIFA
+601 GVAAVILA
-609 FPLVKL
+609 YPLVKL

>member
-30 AWITI
+30 AWLTI
-35 ITVMAVIAVMLL
+35 ITVMAVITVMLL

-287 EFVMGGDRLVYAGQ
+287 EFVMGGDRLVYAGL

-565 TPIAASPNMLVYGP
+565 TPIAASPNILVYGP

>member
-1 MFTFAAINITNLKMG
+1 ME
-16 LHNDIILLW
+16 LHNDMILLW
-25 GLGID
+25 GLSTD

-35 ITVMAVIAVMLL
+35 ATVITIIAVMLL
-47 TKVRTDAVMLIAIG
+47 TKVRTDAVMLIAIS
-61 VLFATGVLDAKETCS
+61 VLFVTGVLDAKEMCS
-76 GFSSGTVVVTGVLAV
+76 GFSAGTVVVTGVLAV

-105 MKHIFGLPDRYPT
+105 LKHIFGLPDRYTT

-127 SMLSAFISNTMLTML
+127 SMLSAFVSNTMLTIL
-142 FGNVLKRWSRKLGIA
+142 FGNVVKRWARKLNTV

-212 VGIMFIV
+212 VGIVFIV
-219 AMRRWLPERKA
+219 AVRRWLPERKS
-230 PEAAFEAAFDYTVEL
+230 PEEAFEAAFDYTVEL
-245 LVPSDNANICK
+245 LVPSDNPNICK

-269 NLIAIHH
+269 NLIAIRH
-276 FDHDPSFLSED
+276 FDHDPSVLSED

-307 LKETHDL
+307 LKETHNL
-314 VVSDHPVR
+314 VVSDHHIR
-322 SMNEINKNYELR
+322 SMNEINNNYELR
-334 IAFVNF
+334 VAFVNF

-348 IGGSTLEREN
+348 IGGSTLERDN
-358 NLILVAVAR
+358 NMVLVAVAR
-367 RGKRIEASPREVELQ
+367 RGKRIEAAPREVELQ

-390 CPSKTNTYAEHL
+390 CPRKTNTYAEHL
-402 APLLQFSDFQ
+402 ASMLQFSDFH

-418 PHAIVSSLIMTAMMI
+418 PNTIISSLIMTVMMI
-433 LTALNVVSLLHGTVL
+433 LTAMNVVSLLYGTVL
-448 AALAMLVF
+448 AALSMLLF
-456 NCCSVNQAMDAINW
+456 RCCTINQAMDSISW

-494 IAFGVISMVGTQP
+494 IAFAVISMVGTQP
-507 IFIMLGV
+507 ILVMLGV
-514 CLAAMLVTQLVENV
+514 CLAAMLITQLVENV

-537 MYEAAVQ
+537 MYQAAVQ
-544 IGYEPAPFLLALM
+544 VGYEPAPFLLALM

-589 IGIPLTIIVTVT
+589 IGIPLTVIVTIT
-601 GVAAVIFA
+601 GVAAVILA
-609 FPLVKL
+609 YPLVKL